1 MSAVVVIT
9 GATRG
14 IGLGLARELLAL
26 QARVVICGRSQESVD
41 KALATLGGGERA
53 FGRPADVTDQGD
65 LQALWAHA
73 VERFGQVDHWVNNA
87 GISVTRG
94 PLSDLPATD
103 IDAIV
108 RTNLGGVLNGSAVAA
123 AGMAGQPGGG
133 QIWNMEGFGSG
144 GQKQVGMT
152 VYGATKRAVS
162 YATDSLAK
170 ESAAAAKAGEP
181 AGRVRYAHLSPGI
194 VKTDLLVDD
203 YAGNPEGF
211 EKAKRIFNILGDEVE
226 TVTPFLAEGI
236 LAAPKNGSRVAWLT
250 GPKAGGRFFGA
261 FVLRRKRDLFDD

>member
-1 MSAVVVIT
+1 VSVVVVIT

-14 IGLGLARELLAL
+14 IGLGLARELLAR

-41 KALATLGGGERA
+41 KALATLGAGDRA
-53 FGRPADVTDQGD
+53 VGRPADVADRDD
-65 LQALWAHA
+65 LQALWDHA
-73 VERFGQVDHWVNNA
+73 VEQFGQVDHWVNNA

-94 PLSDLPATD
+94 PLTALPPAD

-108 RTNLGGVLNGSAVAA
+108 RTNLCGVLHGSAVAG
-123 AGMAGQPGGG
+123 AGMAGQPDGG

-144 GQKQVGMT
+144 GQLQVGMT
-152 VYGATKRAVS
+152 AYGATKRAVS

-170 ESAAAAKAGEP
+170 GSAAAAKAGQP

-194 VKTDLLVDD
+194 VKTELLVDD
-203 YAGNPEGF
+203 YEGQPEAF
-211 EKAKRIFNILGDEVE
+211 EKAKRIFNILGDEVA

-250 GPKAGGRFFGA
+250 TPKASARFFGA
-261 FVLRRKRDLFDD
+261 FVLRRKRDLFAD